1 MFGYIAIN
9 QVFIY
14 MKKITIFVT
23 FFVIIG
29 CKKDGLAQG
38 IDSLSIFSSK
48 ISIDTTTVA
57 SYKSELLKTFYAEK
71 GNKTIWNDSIKR
83 DHAMQILKKSSA
95 KGLNPEDYFYGL
107 LQIKEKYIKNLTEK
121 ELIDFDV
128 MLSHGLQK
136 YIGDVSNGKLN
147 PKFVYKDW
155 DLKEKIID
163 VNNILS
169 VAYGNDSFEKDFQ
182 NIEPKSEG
190 YAQLQTALNIIDALP
205 DDYFLPLYSSKKIKP
220 NETNAKIVAI
230 KKRLMY
236 WRDLAQKDTISKIY
250 DKEAVKAMKQFQTRH
265 GLQADGIIGMGTI
278 RALNFYKNERR
289 EQIVANLERWR
300 WFPDDFGSHY
310 TLVNIPDYS
319 LRIIKDNDT
328 LQTYK
333 IIVGSEKRRSPI
345 ITSKLRSVV
354 FNPTWTVPP
363 TIIKE
368 DLVPDATKSRRY
380 FSRMQITIYN
390 YKNEKISPY
399 AWNPEKANNY
409 RYVQDPGNNNSLGNM
424 KILFNNKY
432 SVYLHDTNHK
442 AGFSSSYRSL
452 SSGCT
457 RVQNPLKLAQ
467 YVLNDTVRFNDEKL
481 KKLIETKETVTYLIK
496 QDINHFQLYY
506 TAWSKNNKLIFRDD
520 PYNLD
525 FDLYCRL
532 RRHSNR

>member
-1 MFGYIAIN
+1 MN
-9 QVFIY
+9 QVLKY
-14 MKKITIFVT
+14 MKKFTLFVT
-23 FFVIIG
+23 LFVIVS
-29 CKKDGLAQG
+29 CKKDGSAQG

-48 ISIDTTTVA
+48 ISIDTSTIA
-57 SYKSELLKTFYAEK
+57 SYKSELLKSFYADK
-71 GNKTIWNDSIKR
+71 GNKTIWHETEKR
-83 DHAMQILKKSSA
+83 NHAMQILKKSFT

-107 LQIKEKYIKNLTEK
+107 LEIKEKYIKNLTEK
-121 ELIDFDV
+121 ELINFDV
-128 MLSHGLQK
+128 MLSCGLQR
-136 YIGDVSNGKLN
+136 YISDVSNGKLT
-147 PKFVYKDW
+147 PRFIYKDW

-163 VNNILS
+163 VNNILTL
-169 VAYGNDSFEKDFQ
+169 AYENNSFEKDFQ
-182 NIEPKSEG
+182 NIEPKSEM
-190 YAQLQTALNIIDALP
+190 YAQLQNALHIIDALP
-205 DDYFLPLYSSKKIKP
+205 EDYFLPLYSSKKIKP
-220 NETNAKIVAI
+220 LDINPKIIAI

-236 WRDLAQKDTISKIY
+236 WNDLSQKDTITKVY
-250 DKEAVKAMKQFQTRH
+250 DKETVIAMKQFQARH
-265 GLQADGIIGMGTI
+265 GLQADGVIGTGTI

-289 EQIVANLERWR
+289 EQIVTNLERWR

-310 TLVNIPDYS
+310 TIVNIPDYS
-319 LRIIKDNDT
+319 LRIIKDRDT

-333 IIVGSEKRRSPI
+333 IIVGTAKRRSPI
-345 ITSKLRSVV
+345 LTSKLRSVV

-363 TIIKE
+363 TIIRE

-390 YKNEKISPY
+390 YKNEKINPY
-399 AWNPEKANNY
+399 AWKPEKANNY
-409 RYVQDPGNNNSLGNM
+409 RYVQDPGMNNSLGNM

-442 AGFSSSYRSL
+442 DGFSSNYRSL

-467 YVLNDTVRFNDEKL
+467 YVLKDTANFNDEKL
-481 KKLIETKETVTYLIK
+481 KKLIETKKTVTYNIR

-506 TAWSKNNKLIFRDD
+506 TAWSINNKLIFRED

-532 RRHSNR
+532 RRQSN